1 MIVLYNAQNT
11 LYQNVNN
18 KVARMGQLED
28 MAMFVRIV
36 EAGSITKA
44 AEQLNIAKSAVSR
57 RLKELET
64 RLGSQL
70 ISRTT
75 RQSNLTQA
83 GEQYYQQVTHI
94 LSEVD
99 ALNEQASGAPT
110 RIEGTL
116 KMTAPL
122 SFGLMHLN
130 DVIDEYA
137 NQHPN
142 LNFELDFS
150 DRHVDLI
157 EEGYELAIR
166 IRELQDSSYQAKR
179 LAIIRYALCASPEYL
194 KKTGTPETLE
204 DLTEH
209 EFLQYGLGKTSTLT
223 LTDAQGKKHSHTIDA
238 KIKATNG
245 EFLVDLAVKGQGIV
259 FIPTFIAYKR
269 LAKGELVPILHQYQ
283 LPTLN
288 AYAVYPKNRFLSQRC
303 RYLIDFIA
311 ERFGDNPY
319 WDEF

>member
-1 MIVLYNAQNT
+1 
-11 LYQNVNN
+11 
-18 KVARMGQLED
+18 MGQLED

-83 GEQYYQQVTHI
+83 GEQYYQRVTNI
-94 LSEVD
+94 LNEVD
-99 ALNEQASGAPT
+99 ALNEASSGAPT

-116 KMTAPL
+116 KMTSPL
-122 SFGLMHLN
+122 SFGLLHLK

-142 LNFELDFS
+142 LSFELDFS
-150 DRHVDLI
+150 DRHTDLV
-157 EEGYELAIR
+157 EEGFELAIR
-166 IRELQDSSYQAKR
+166 IGEMQDSSYQAR
-179 LAIIRYALCASPEYL
+179 CLSLIRHTLCASPEYL
-194 KKTGTPETLE
+194 ERMGTPKTVE
-204 DLTEH
+204 DLADH
-209 EFLQYGLGKTSTLT
+209 EFLQYSLSKSNTIELT
-223 LTDAQGKKHSHTIDA
+223 NEQGKKHQVEINS
-238 KIKATNG
+238 KIKINNG
-245 EFLVDLAVKGQGIV
+245 DFLHDMAVKGHGIT
-259 FIPTFIAYKR
+259 FLPTFITYQTVAN
-269 LAKGELVPILHQYQ
+269 GDLVPILQQYQ

-303 RYLIDFIA
+303 RYFIDFIA

-319 WDEF
+319 WDTF

>member
-1 MIVLYNAQNT
+1 
-11 LYQNVNN
+11 
-18 KVARMGQLED
+18 MGQLED
-28 MAMFVRIV
+28 MAMFVRVV

-75 RQSNLTQA
+75 RQSSLTQA
-83 GEQYYQQVTHI
+83 GEQYYQKVYHI

-99 ALNEQASGAPT
+99 ALNEETSGTPT

-137 NQHPN
+137 NQHPE

-150 DRHVDLI
+150 DRHTDLI
-157 EEGYELAIR
+157 EEGFELAIR

-179 LAIIRYALCASPEYL
+179 LALIRYALCASPEYL
-194 KKTGTPETLE
+194 ERMGTPKTFD
-204 DLTEH
+204 DLSEH
-209 EFLQYGLGKTSTLT
+209 EFLQYGMSKSSTIELI
-223 LTDAQGKKHSHTIDA
+223 DEQGKKHQVAVIG
-238 KIKATNG
+238 KIKANNG
-245 EFLVDLAVKGQGIV
+245 DFLREMAVKGHGIA
-259 FIPTFIAYKR
+259 FLPTFITYKA
-269 LAKGELVPILHQYQ
+269 LTSGELVPILQQYQ

-319 WDEF
+319 WDKF

>member
-1 MIVLYNAQNT
+1 
-11 LYQNVNN
+11 
-18 KVARMGQLED
+18 MGQLED
-28 MAMFVRIV
+28 MAMFVRVV

-83 GEQYYQQVTHI
+83 GEQYYQKVHHI

-99 ALNEQASGAPT
+99 ALNEETSGTPT

-137 NQHPN
+137 NQHPE
-142 LNFELDFS
+142 LKFELDFS
-150 DRHVDLI
+150 DRHTDLI
-157 EEGYELAIR
+157 EEGFELAIR

-179 LAIIRYALCASPEYL
+179 LALIRYALCASPEYL
-194 KKTGTPETLE
+194 ERMGTPKTFD
-204 DLTEH
+204 DLSEH
-209 EFLQYGLGKTSTLT
+209 EFLQYGMSKSSTIELI
-223 LTDAQGKKHSHTIDA
+223 DEQGKKHQVAVIG
-238 KIKATNG
+238 KIKANNG
-245 EFLVDLAVKGQGIV
+245 DFLREMAVKGHGIA
-259 FIPTFIAYKR
+259 FLPTFITYQA
-269 LAKGELVPILHQYQ
+269 LISGELVPILQQYQ

-319 WDEF
+319 WDKF

>member
-1 MIVLYNAQNT
+1 
-11 LYQNVNN
+11 
-18 KVARMGQLED
+18 MGQLED

-83 GEQYYQQVTHI
+83 GEQYYQRVSNI
-94 LSEVD
+94 LNEVD
-99 ALNEQASGAPT
+99 ALNEASSGAPT

-122 SFGLMHLN
+122 SFGLLHLK

-150 DRHVDLI
+150 DRYTDLV
-157 EEGYELAIR
+157 EEGFELAIR
-166 IRELQDSSYQAKR
+166 IGEMQDSSYQAKR
-179 LAIIRYALCASPEYL
+179 LSLIRHTLCASPEYL
-194 KKTGTPETLE
+194 DKMGTPKTVE
-204 DLTEH
+204 DLADH
-209 EFLQYGLGKTSTLT
+209 EFLQYSLSKSSTIELI
-223 LTDAQGKKHSHTIDA
+223 DEQGKRHQVEMNS
-238 KIKATNG
+238 KIKINNG
-245 EFLVDLAVKGQGIV
+245 DFMREMAVKGHGII
-259 FIPTFIAYKR
+259 FLPTFIAYQ
-269 LAKGELVPILHQYQ
+269 AVASGELMPILQQYE
-283 LPTLN
+283 LPTLT

-303 RYLIDFIA
+303 RYFIDFIA

-319 WDEF
+319 WDEI

>member
-1 MIVLYNAQNT
+1 
-11 LYQNVNN
+11 
-18 KVARMGQLED
+18 MGQLED
-28 MAMFVRIV
+28 MAMFVRVV

-83 GEQYYQQVTHI
+83 GEQYYQKVHHI

-99 ALNEQASGAPT
+99 ALNEETSGTPT

-137 NQHPN
+137 NQHPE
-142 LNFELDFS
+142 LKFELDFS
-150 DRHVDLI
+150 DRHTDLI
-157 EEGYELAIR
+157 EEGFELAIR

-179 LAIIRYALCASPEYL
+179 LALIRYALCASPEYL
-194 KKTGTPETLE
+194 ESMGTPKTFD
-204 DLTEH
+204 DLSEH
-209 EFLQYGLGKTSTLT
+209 EFLQYGMSKSSTIELI
-223 LTDAQGKKHSHTIDA
+223 DEQGKKHQVA
-238 KIKATNG
+238 VNGKIKANNG
-245 EFLVDLAVKGQGIV
+245 DFLREMAVKGHGIA
-259 FIPTFIAYKR
+259 FLPTFITYQA
-269 LAKGELVPILHQYQ
+269 LISGELVPILQQYQ

-319 WDEF
+319 WDKF

>member
-1 MIVLYNAQNT
+1 
-11 LYQNVNN
+11 
-18 KVARMGQLED
+18 MGQLED
-28 MAMFVRIV
+28 MAMFVRVV

-83 GEQYYQQVTHI
+83 GEQYYQKVHHI

-99 ALNEQASGAPT
+99 ALNEETSGTPT

-137 NQHPN
+137 NQHPE
-142 LNFELDFS
+142 LKFELDFS
-150 DRHVDLI
+150 DRHTDLI
-157 EEGYELAIR
+157 EEGFELAIR

-179 LAIIRYALCASPEYL
+179 LALIRYALCASPAYL
-194 KKTGTPETLE
+194 ERMGTPKTFD

-209 EFLQYGLGKTSTLT
+209 EFLQYGMSKSSTIELI
-223 LTDAQGKKHSHTIDA
+223 DEQGKKHQVA
-238 KIKATNG
+238 VNGKIKANNG
-245 EFLVDLAVKGQGIV
+245 DFLREMAVKGHGIA
-259 FIPTFIAYKR
+259 FLPTFITYQA
-269 LAKGELVPILHQYQ
+269 LISGELVPILQQYQ

-319 WDEF
+319 WDKF

>member
-1 MIVLYNAQNT
+1 
-11 LYQNVNN
+11 
-18 KVARMGQLED
+18 MGQLED

-57 RLKELET
+57 RLKELEE

-75 RQSNLTQA
+75 RQSKLTQA
-83 GEQYYQQVTHI
+83 GEQYYQQVNNI
-94 LSEVD
+94 LRAVD
-99 ALNEQASGAPT
+99 AINEHTTDAPM

-130 DVIDEYA
+130 DVIDKYA
-137 NQHPN
+137 NKHPN
-142 LNFELDFS
+142 LRFDLDFS
-150 DRHVDLI
+150 DRRIDLI

-166 IRELQDSSYQAKR
+166 IGELQDSSYQAKK
-179 LAIIRYALCASPEYL
+179 LALIRCVICASPDYL
-194 KKTGTPETLE
+194 ARMGMPETLD
-204 DLTEH
+204 DLDNH
-209 EFLQYGLGKTSTLT
+209 ALLQYSLGQTNSINLVDTE
-223 LTDAQGKKHSHTIDA
+223 GRSHHRTIDA

-245 EFLVDLAVKGQGIV
+245 EFLVDLAVKGHGITFV
-259 FIPTFIAYKR
+259 PTFIAYKQ
-269 LAKGELVPILHQYQ
+269 LALGELVPVFQHYQ
-283 LPTLN
+283 LPTLT

-311 ERFGDNPY
+311 EQFGDNPY
-319 WDEF
+319 WDQY

>member
-1 MIVLYNAQNT
+1 
-11 LYQNVNN
+11 
-18 KVARMGQLED
+18 MGQLED
-28 MAMFVRIV
+28 MAMFVRVV

-83 GEQYYQQVTHI
+83 GEQYYQKVHHI

-99 ALNEQASGAPT
+99 ALNEETSGTPT

-137 NQHPN
+137 NQHPE
-142 LNFELDFS
+142 LKFELDFS
-150 DRHVDLI
+150 DRHTDLI
-157 EEGYELAIR
+157 EEGFELAIR

-179 LAIIRYALCASPEYL
+179 LALIRYALCASPEYL
-194 KKTGTPETLE
+194 ERMGTPKTFD

-209 EFLQYGLGKTSTLT
+209 EFLQYGLSKSSTIELI
-223 LTDAQGKKHSHTIDA
+223 DEQGKKHQVA
-238 KIKATNG
+238 VNGKIKANNG
-245 EFLVDLAVKGQGIV
+245 DFLREMAVKGHGIA
-259 FIPTFIAYKR
+259 FLPTFITYQA
-269 LAKGELVPILHQYQ
+269 LISGELVPILQQYQ
-283 LPTLN
+283 LPTSN

-303 RYLIDFIA
+303 RYFIDFIA

-319 WDEF
+319 WDKF

>member
-1 MIVLYNAQNT
+1 
-11 LYQNVNN
+11 
-18 KVARMGQLED
+18 MGQLED

-83 GEQYYQQVTHI
+83 GEQYYQKVHHI

-99 ALNEQASGAPT
+99 ALNEETSGTPT

-137 NQHPN
+137 NQHPE
-142 LNFELDFS
+142 LKFELDFS
-150 DRHVDLI
+150 DRHTDLI
-157 EEGYELAIR
+157 EEGFELAIR

-179 LAIIRYALCASPEYL
+179 LALIRYALCASPEYL
-194 KKTGTPETLE
+194 ERMGTPKTFD

-209 EFLQYGLGKTSTLT
+209 EFLQYGMSKSSTIELI
-223 LTDAQGKKHSHTIDA
+223 DEQGKKHQVA
-238 KIKATNG
+238 VNGKIKANNG
-245 EFLVDLAVKGQGIV
+245 DFLREMAVKGHGIA
-259 FIPTFIAYKR
+259 FLPTFITYQA
-269 LAKGELVPILHQYQ
+269 LISGELVPILQQYQ

-319 WDEF
+319 WDNF

>member
-1 MIVLYNAQNT
+1 
-11 LYQNVNN
+11 
-18 KVARMGQLED
+18 MGQLED

-44 AEQLNIAKSAVSR
+44 ADQLNLAKSAVSR
-57 RLKELET
+57 RLKDLET
-64 RLGSQL
+64 RLGNQL

-75 RQSNLTQA
+75 RQSNLTEA
-83 GEQYYQQVTHI
+83 GEEYYQQVCSI
-94 LSEVD
+94 LHAVD
-99 ALNEQASGAPT
+99 ALNEQTSGTPT

-142 LNFELDFS
+142 LSFDLDFS

-157 EEGYELAIR
+157 EEGFELAIR

-179 LAIIRYALCASPEYL
+179 LALIRYALCASPEYL
-194 KKTGTPETLE
+194 RKMGTPKTLE
-204 DLTEH
+204 DLEEH
-209 EFLQYGLGKTSTLT
+209 EFLQYGLSKTSNLE
-223 LTDAQGKKHSHTIDA
+223 LIDAQGKRHSHTINA

-245 EFLVDLAVKGQGIV
+245 EFLVDLAVKDHGII
-259 FIPTFIAYKR
+259 FIPTFIAYQR
-269 LAKGELVPILHQYQ
+269 LAKGELVPILKQYQ

>member
-1 MIVLYNAQNT
+1 
-11 LYQNVNN
+11 
-18 KVARMGQLED
+18 MGQLED

-57 RLKELET
+57 RLKELEE

-75 RQSNLTQA
+75 RQSKLTQA
-83 GEQYYQQVTHI
+83 GEQYYQQVNNI
-94 LSEVD
+94 LHAVD
-99 ALNEQASGAPT
+99 AVNEHATDAPM

-130 DVIDEYA
+130 DVIDKYA
-137 NQHPN
+137 NKHPN
-142 LNFELDFS
+142 LRFDLDFS
-150 DRHVDLI
+150 DRRIDLI

-166 IRELQDSSYQAKR
+166 IGELQDSSYQAKK
-179 LAIIRYALCASPEYL
+179 LALIRCVICASPDYL
-194 KKTGTPETLE
+194 AKMGTPETLD
-204 DLTEH
+204 DLDNH
-209 EFLQYGLGKTSTLT
+209 ALLQYSLGQTNSINLVDTE
-223 LTDAQGKKHSHTIDA
+223 GRSHHRTIDA

-245 EFLVDLAVKGQGIV
+245 EFLVDLAVKGHGITFV
-259 FIPTFIAYKR
+259 PTFIAYKQ
-269 LAKGELVPILHQYQ
+269 LALGELVPVFQHYQ
-283 LPTLN
+283 LPTLA

-311 ERFGDNPY
+311 EQFGDNPY
-319 WDEF
+319 WDQY

>member
-1 MIVLYNAQNT
+1 
-11 LYQNVNN
+11 
-18 KVARMGQLED
+18 MGQLED

-57 RLKELET
+57 RLKEMES

-75 RQSNLTQA
+75 RQSKLTQA
-83 GEQYYQQVTHI
+83 GEQYYQQATGI
-94 LSEVD
+94 LSAVD
-99 ALNEQASGAPT
+99 ALNEEVSDAPT
-110 RIEGTL
+110 RIGGTL

-122 SFGLMHLN
+122 SFGIMHLT

-142 LNFELDFS
+142 LKFELDFS

-166 IRELQDSSYQAKR
+166 IRELRDSSYQAKR
-179 LAIIRYALCASPEYL
+179 LALIRCVMCASPAYL
-194 KKTGTPETLE
+194 EKRGTPQTLE
-204 DLTEH
+204 DLRDH
-209 EFLQYGLGKTSTLT
+209 EFLQYSLGQTSHLE
-223 LTDAQGKKHSHTIDA
+223 LLDAKGGKHYHTMHA

-245 EFLVDLAVKGQGIV
+245 EFLTDLAVKGHGISAM
-259 FIPTFIAYKR
+259 PTFLAYKK
-269 LAKGELVPILHQYQ
+269 LARGELVPVLPQYH

-303 RYLIDFIA
+303 RHLIDFIA
-311 ERFGDNPY
+311 ARFGDNPY
-319 WDEF
+319 WDDY

>member
-1 MIVLYNAQNT
+1 
-11 LYQNVNN
+11 
-18 KVARMGQLED
+18 MGQLED

-75 RQSNLTQA
+75 RQSSLTQA
-83 GEQYYQQVTHI
+83 GEQYYQKVYHI

-99 ALNEQASGAPT
+99 ALNEETSGTPT

-137 NQHPN
+137 NQHPE
-142 LNFELDFS
+142 LKFELDFS
-150 DRHVDLI
+150 DRHTDLI
-157 EEGYELAIR
+157 EEGFELAIR

-179 LAIIRYALCASPEYL
+179 LALIRYALCASPEYL
-194 KKTGTPETLE
+194 ERMGTPKTFD
-204 DLTEH
+204 DLSEH
-209 EFLQYGLGKTSTLT
+209 EFLQYGMSKSSTIELI
-223 LTDAQGKKHSHTIDA
+223 DEQGKKHQVAVIG
-238 KIKATNG
+238 KIKANNG
-245 EFLVDLAVKGQGIV
+245 DFLREMAVKGHGIA
-259 FIPTFIAYKR
+259 FLPTFITYKA
-269 LAKGELVPILHQYQ
+269 LTSGELVPILQQYQ

-319 WDEF
+319 WDNF

>member
-1 MIVLYNAQNT
+1 V
-11 LYQNVNN
+11 
-18 KVARMGQLED
+18 K
-28 MAMFVRIV
+28 
-36 EAGSITKA
+36 TK
-44 AEQLNIAKSAVSR
+44 LSR

-83 GEQYYQQVTHI
+83 GEQYYQKVHHI

-99 ALNEQASGAPT
+99 ALNEETSGTPT

-137 NQHPN
+137 NQHPE
-142 LNFELDFS
+142 LKFELDFS
-150 DRHVDLI
+150 DRHTDLI
-157 EEGYELAIR
+157 EEGFELAIR

-179 LAIIRYALCASPEYL
+179 LALIRYALCASPEYL
-194 KKTGTPETLE
+194 ERMGTPKTFD
-204 DLTEH
+204 DLSEH
-209 EFLQYGLGKTSTLT
+209 EFLQYGMSKSSTIELI
-223 LTDAQGKKHSHTIDA
+223 DEQGKKQKVA
-238 KIKATNG
+238 VNGKIKANNG
-245 EFLVDLAVKGQGIV
+245 DFLREMAVKGHGIA
-259 FIPTFIAYKR
+259 FLPTFITYQA
-269 LAKGELVPILHQYQ
+269 LISGELVPILQQYQ

-319 WDEF
+319 WDNF

>member
-1 MIVLYNAQNT
+1 
-11 LYQNVNN
+11 
-18 KVARMGQLED
+18 MGQLED
-28 MAMFVRIV
+28 MALFIRVV

-83 GEQYYQQVTHI
+83 GEHYYQQASSI

-99 ALNEQASGAPT
+99 ELNEQTSSAPT

-130 DVIDEYA
+130 QVISDYA
-137 NQHPN
+137 DQHPN
-142 LNFELDFS
+142 LGFELDFS
-150 DRHVDLI
+150 DRHIDLV

-166 IRELQDSSYQAKR
+166 IGDLRDSSYQAKR
-179 LAIIRYALCASPEYL
+179 LTTIRFVMCASPEYL
-194 KKTGTPETLE
+194 ANNGVPTTVQELKAHK
-204 DLTEH
+204 
-209 EFLQYGLGKTSTLT
+209 FVQYGLDKQSVLE
-223 LTDAQGKKHSHTIDA
+223 LMDDKGKKCPITIDA

-245 EFLVDLAVKGQGIV
+245 EFLVDMAARGHGIT
-259 FIPTFIAYKR
+259 FIPAFIAYEK
-269 LAKGELVPILHQYQ
+269 LISGDLIPLLKQYQ
-283 LPTLN
+283 LPALQ

-303 RYLIDFIA
+303 RYLIDFIIQ
-311 ERFGDNPY
+311 RFGDDPY
-319 WDEF
+319 WDHGY

>member
-1 MIVLYNAQNT
+1 
-11 LYQNVNN
+11 
-18 KVARMGQLED
+18 MGQLED

-57 RLKELET
+57 RLKELEE

-75 RQSNLTQA
+75 RQSKLTQA
-83 GEQYYQQVTHI
+83 GEQYYQQVNNI
-94 LSEVD
+94 LRAVD
-99 ALNEQASGAPT
+99 AVNEHATDAPM

-130 DVIDEYA
+130 DVIDKYA
-137 NQHPN
+137 NKHPN
-142 LNFELDFS
+142 LRFDLDFS
-150 DRHVDLI
+150 DRRIDLI

-166 IRELQDSSYQAKR
+166 IGELQDSSYQAKK
-179 LAIIRYALCASPEYL
+179 LALIRCVICASPDYL
-194 KKTGTPETLE
+194 ARMGMPETLD
-204 DLTEH
+204 DLDNH
-209 EFLQYGLGKTSTLT
+209 ALLQYSLGQTNSINLV
-223 LTDAQGKKHSHTIDA
+223 DIEGRSHHRTIDA

-245 EFLVDLAVKGQGIV
+245 EFLVDLAVKGHGITFV
-259 FIPTFIAYKR
+259 PTFIAYKQ
-269 LAKGELVPILHQYQ
+269 LALGELVPVFQHYQ
-283 LPTLN
+283 LPTLT
-288 AYAVYPKNRFLSQRC
+288 AYAVYPKNHFLSQRC

-311 ERFGDNPY
+311 EQFGDNPY
-319 WDEF
+319 WDQY

>member
-1 MIVLYNAQNT
+1 
-11 LYQNVNN
+11 
-18 KVARMGQLED
+18 MGQLED
-28 MAMFVRIV
+28 MAMFVRVV

-57 RLKELET
+57 RLKDLET

-75 RQSNLTQA
+75 RQSSLTQA
-83 GEQYYQQVTHI
+83 GEQYYQKVYHI

-99 ALNEQASGAPT
+99 AQNEETSGTPT

-137 NQHPN
+137 NQHPE

-150 DRHVDLI
+150 DRHTDLI
-157 EEGYELAIR
+157 EEGFELAIR

-179 LAIIRYALCASPEYL
+179 LALIRYALCASPEYL
-194 KKTGTPETLE
+194 ERMGTPKTLD
-204 DLTEH
+204 DLSEH
-209 EFLQYGLGKTSTLT
+209 EFLQYGMSKSSAIELI
-223 LTDAQGKKHSHTIDA
+223 DEQGKKHQVAVIG
-238 KIKATNG
+238 KIKANNG
-245 EFLVDLAVKGQGIV
+245 DFLREMAVKGHGIA
-259 FIPTFIAYKR
+259 FLPTFITYKA
-269 LAKGELVPILHQYQ
+269 LTSGELVPILQQYQ

-319 WDEF
+319 WDKF

>member
-1 MIVLYNAQNT
+1 
-11 LYQNVNN
+11 
-18 KVARMGQLED
+18 MGQLED

-57 RLKELET
+57 RLKELEE

-75 RQSNLTQA
+75 RQSKLTQA
-83 GEQYYQQVTHI
+83 GEQYYQQVNNI
-94 LSEVD
+94 LRAVD
-99 ALNEQASGAPT
+99 AVNEHATDAPM

-130 DVIDEYA
+130 DVIDKYA
-137 NQHPN
+137 NKHPN
-142 LNFELDFS
+142 LRFDLDFS
-150 DRHVDLI
+150 DRRIDLI

-166 IRELQDSSYQAKR
+166 IGELQDSSYQAKK
-179 LAIIRYALCASPEYL
+179 LALIRCVICASPDYL
-194 KKTGTPETLE
+194 ARMGMPETLD
-204 DLTEH
+204 DLDNH
-209 EFLQYGLGKTSTLT
+209 ALLQYSLGQTNSINLVDTE
-223 LTDAQGKKHSHTIDA
+223 GRSHHRTIDA

-245 EFLVDLAVKGQGIV
+245 EFLVDLAVKGHGITFV
-259 FIPTFIAYKR
+259 PTFIAYKQ
-269 LAKGELVPILHQYQ
+269 LALGELVPVFQHYQ
-283 LPTLN
+283 LPTLT

-311 ERFGDNPY
+311 EQFGDNPY
-319 WDEF
+319 WDQD

>member
-1 MIVLYNAQNT
+1 
-11 LYQNVNN
+11 
-18 KVARMGQLED
+18 MGQLED

-57 RLKELET
+57 RLKELEE

-75 RQSNLTQA
+75 RQSKLTQA
-83 GEQYYQQVTHI
+83 GEQYYQQVNNI
-94 LSEVD
+94 LRAVD
-99 ALNEQASGAPT
+99 AVNEHATDAPM

-130 DVIDEYA
+130 DVIDKYA
-137 NQHPN
+137 NKHPN
-142 LNFELDFS
+142 LRFDLDFS
-150 DRHVDLI
+150 DRRIDLI

-166 IRELQDSSYQAKR
+166 IGELQDSSYQAKK
-179 LAIIRYALCASPEYL
+179 LALIRCVICASPNYL
-194 KKTGTPETLE
+194 AKMGTPETLD
-204 DLTEH
+204 DLDNH
-209 EFLQYGLGKTSTLT
+209 ALLQYSLGQTNSINLVDTE
-223 LTDAQGKKHSHTIDA
+223 GRSHHRTIDA

-245 EFLVDLAVKGQGIV
+245 EFLVDLAVKGHGITFV
-259 FIPTFIAYKR
+259 PTFIAYKQ
-269 LAKGELVPILHQYQ
+269 LALGELVPVFQHYQ
-283 LPTLN
+283 LPTLT

-311 ERFGDNPY
+311 EQFGDNPY
-319 WDEF
+319 WDQY

>member
-1 MIVLYNAQNT
+1 
-11 LYQNVNN
+11 
-18 KVARMGQLED
+18 MGQLED

-57 RLKELET
+57 RLKELEE

-75 RQSNLTQA
+75 RQSKLTQA
-83 GEQYYQQVTHI
+83 GEQYYQQVNNI
-94 LSEVD
+94 LREVD
-99 ALNEQASGAPT
+99 AVNEHATDAPM

-130 DVIDEYA
+130 DVIDKYA
-137 NQHPN
+137 NKHPN
-142 LNFELDFS
+142 LKFDLDFS
-150 DRHVDLI
+150 DRRIDLI

-166 IRELQDSSYQAKR
+166 IGELQDSSYQAKK
-179 LAIIRYALCASPEYL
+179 LALIRCVICASPDYL
-194 KKTGTPETLE
+194 ARMGTPETLD
-204 DLTEH
+204 DLDNH
-209 EFLQYGLGKTSTLT
+209 ALLQYSLGQTNSINLVDTE
-223 LTDAQGKKHSHTIDA
+223 GRSHHRTIDA

-245 EFLVDLAVKGQGIV
+245 EFLVDLAVKGHGITFV
-259 FIPTFIAYKR
+259 PTFIAYKQ
-269 LAKGELVPILHQYQ
+269 LALGELVPVLQRYQ
-283 LPTLN
+283 LPTLT

-311 ERFGDNPY
+311 EQFGDNPY
-319 WDEF
+319 WDQY

>member
-1 MIVLYNAQNT
+1 
-11 LYQNVNN
+11 
-18 KVARMGQLED
+18 MGQLED

-83 GEQYYQQVTHI
+83 GEQYYQQVMHI

-99 ALNEQASGAPT
+99 ALNGQTSGAPT

-130 DVIDEYA
+130 AVIDDYA
-137 NQHPN
+137 NLHPN
-142 LNFELDFS
+142 LSFELDFS

-179 LAIIRYALCASPEYL
+179 LALIRYALCASPDYL
-194 KKTGTPETLE
+194 SKMGTPKTLA
-204 DLTEH
+204 DLADH
-209 EFLQYGLGKTSTLT
+209 KFLQYGLSKTSHLE
-223 LTDAQGKKHSHTIDA
+223 LTDAQGKKHTHTIDA

-245 EFLVDLAVKGQGIV
+245 EFLVDLAVKGHGIV
-259 FIPTFIAYKR
+259 FMPTFIAYQR
-269 LAKGELVPILHQYQ
+269 LARGELVPILPQYQ
-283 LPTLN
+283 LPTLS

-311 ERFGDNPY
+311 ERFGDDPY
-319 WDEF
+319 WDNFSERPIQT

>member
-1 MIVLYNAQNT
+1 
-11 LYQNVNN
+11 
-18 KVARMGQLED
+18 MGQLED

-83 GEQYYQQVTHI
+83 GEQYYQKVSNI
-94 LSEVD
+94 LNEVD
-99 ALNEQASGAPT
+99 ALNEASSGAPT

-122 SFGLMHLN
+122 SFGLLHLK

-150 DRHVDLI
+150 DRHTDLV
-157 EEGYELAIR
+157 EEGFELAIR
-166 IRELQDSSYQAKR
+166 IGEMQDSSYQAKR
-179 LAIIRYALCASPEYL
+179 ISLIRHTLCASPEYL
-194 KKTGTPETLE
+194 DKMGTPKTVE
-204 DLTEH
+204 DLADH
-209 EFLQYGLGKTSTLT
+209 EFLQYSLSKSNTIE
-223 LTDAQGKKHSHTIDA
+223 LTDEQGKKHQVDVNS
-238 KIKATNG
+238 KIKINNG
-245 EFLVDLAVKGQGIV
+245 DFLRDMAVKGHGIT
-259 FIPTFIAYKR
+259 FLPTFITYQTVAS
-269 LAKGELVPILHQYQ
+269 GELVPILQQYQ
-283 LPTLN
+283 LPMLT

-303 RYLIDFIA
+303 RYFIDFIA

-319 WDEF
+319 WDEC

>member
-1 MIVLYNAQNT
+1 
-11 LYQNVNN
+11 
-18 KVARMGQLED
+18 MGQLED

-57 RLKELET
+57 RLKELED

-75 RQSNLTQA
+75 RQSKLTQA
-83 GEQYYQQVTHI
+83 GEQYYQQVNNI
-94 LSEVD
+94 LRAVD
-99 ALNEQASGAPT
+99 AVNEHATDAPM

-130 DVIDEYA
+130 DVIDKYA
-137 NQHPN
+137 NKHPN
-142 LNFELDFS
+142 LRFDLDFS
-150 DRHVDLI
+150 DRRIDLI

-166 IRELQDSSYQAKR
+166 IGELQDSSYQAKK
-179 LAIIRYALCASPEYL
+179 LALIRCVICASPDYL
-194 KKTGTPETLE
+194 ARMGTPETLD
-204 DLTEH
+204 DLDNH
-209 EFLQYGLGKTSTLT
+209 ALLQYSLGQTNSINLVDTE
-223 LTDAQGKKHSHTIDA
+223 GRSHHRTIDA

-245 EFLVDLAVKGQGIV
+245 EFLVDLAVKGHGITFV
-259 FIPTFIAYKR
+259 PTFIAYKQ
-269 LAKGELVPILHQYQ
+269 LALGELVPVFQHYQ
-283 LPTLN
+283 LPTLT

-311 ERFGDNPY
+311 EQFGDNPY
-319 WDEF
+319 WDQY

>member
-1 MIVLYNAQNT
+1 
-11 LYQNVNN
+11 
-18 KVARMGQLED
+18 MGQLED

-57 RLKELET
+57 RLKELEE

-75 RQSNLTQA
+75 RQSKLTQA
-83 GEQYYQQVTHI
+83 GEQYYQQVNNI
-94 LSEVD
+94 LRAVD
-99 ALNEQASGAPT
+99 AVNEHATDAPM

-130 DVIDEYA
+130 DVIDKYA
-137 NQHPN
+137 NKHPN
-142 LNFELDFS
+142 LRFDLDFS
-150 DRHVDLI
+150 DRRIDLI

-166 IRELQDSSYQAKR
+166 IGELQDSSYQAKK
-179 LAIIRYALCASPEYL
+179 LALIRCVICASPNYL
-194 KKTGTPETLE
+194 ARMGTPETLD
-204 DLTEH
+204 DLDNH
-209 EFLQYGLGKTSTLT
+209 ALLQYSLGQTNSINLVDTE
-223 LTDAQGKKHSHTIDA
+223 GRSHHRTIDA

-245 EFLVDLAVKGQGIV
+245 EFLVDLAVKGHGITFV
-259 FIPTFIAYKR
+259 PTFIAYKQ
-269 LAKGELVPILHQYQ
+269 LALGELVPVFQHYQ
-283 LPTLN
+283 LPTLT

-311 ERFGDNPY
+311 EQFGDNPY
-319 WDEF
+319 WDQY

>member
-1 MIVLYNAQNT
+1 
-11 LYQNVNN
+11 
-18 KVARMGQLED
+18 MGQLED

-44 AEQLNIAKSAVSR
+44 ADQLNIAKSAVSR
-57 RLKELET
+57 RLKDLES

-75 RQSNLTQA
+75 RHSNLTEA
-83 GEQYYQQVTHI
+83 GEHYYRRACSI
-94 LSEVD
+94 LNDVD
-99 ALNEQASGAPT
+99 ALNEQTSGAPT
-110 RIEGTL
+110 QIEGTL

-137 NQHPN
+137 NQHPE
-142 LNFELDFS
+142 LKFELDFS
-150 DRHVDLI
+150 DRHTDLI
-157 EEGYELAIR
+157 EEGFELAIR

-179 LAIIRYALCASPEYL
+179 LALIRYALCASPEYL
-194 KKTGTPETLE
+194 KKMGTPKTLG
-204 DLTEH
+204 DLKNH
-209 EFLQYGLGKTSTLT
+209 KFLQYGMSKSTTIELR
-223 LTDAQGKKHSHTIDA
+223 DEQGKKHQLAVSG
-238 KIKATNG
+238 KIKANNG
-245 EFLVDLAVKGQGIV
+245 DFLREMAVKGHGIA
-259 FIPTFIAYKR
+259 FLPTFITYQTLVSGA
-269 LAKGELVPILHQYQ
+269 LVPILQQYQ

-311 ERFGDNPY
+311 ERLGDDPY
-319 WDEF
+319 WDNL

>member
-1 MIVLYNAQNT
+1 
-11 LYQNVNN
+11 
-18 KVARMGQLED
+18 MGQLED

-44 AEQLNIAKSAVSR
+44 ADQLNLAKSAVSR
-57 RLKELET
+57 RLKDLET

-83 GEQYYQQVTHI
+83 GEQYYQRVNNI
-94 LSEVD
+94 LNEVD
-99 ALNEQASGAPT
+99 ALNEQTSGAPT

-122 SFGLMHLN
+122 SFGLMHLK
-130 DVIDEYA
+130 DVIDKYA
-137 NQHPN
+137 NQHPS
-142 LNFELDFS
+142 LKFELDFS
-150 DRHVDLI
+150 DRHTDLV

-179 LAIIRYALCASPEYL
+179 LALIRYALCASPDYL
-194 KKTGTPETLE
+194 KRMGTPKTLE
-204 DLTEH
+204 DLEGH
-209 EFLQYGLGKTSTLT
+209 EFLQYGLSKTSNLE
-223 LTDAQGKKHSHTIDA
+223 LTDAQGKKYNFEINS
-238 KIKATNG
+238 KIKASNG
-245 EFLVDLAVKGQGIV
+245 DFLRDMAIKGHGIA
-259 FIPTFIAYKR
+259 FLPTFITYKT
-269 LAKGELVPILHQYQ
+269 LAQGELMPILEQYK

>member
-1 MIVLYNAQNT
+1 
-11 LYQNVNN
+11 
-18 KVARMGQLED
+18 MGQLED
-28 MAMFVRIV
+28 MAMFVRVV

-57 RLKELET
+57 RLKDLET

-83 GEQYYQQVTHI
+83 GEQYYQKVHHI

-99 ALNEQASGAPT
+99 ALNEETSGTPT

-137 NQHPN
+137 NQHPE

-150 DRHVDLI
+150 DRHTDLI
-157 EEGYELAIR
+157 EEGFELAIR

-179 LAIIRYALCASPEYL
+179 LALIRYALCASPEYL
-194 KKTGTPETLE
+194 ERMGTPKTFD

-209 EFLQYGLGKTSTLT
+209 EFVQYGMSKSSTIELI
-223 LTDAQGKKHSHTIDA
+223 DEQGKKHQVVVNG
-238 KIKATNG
+238 KIKANNG
-245 EFLVDLAVKGQGIV
+245 DFLRAMAVKGHGIA
-259 FIPTFIAYKR
+259 FLPTFITYQA
-269 LAKGELVPILHQYQ
+269 LISGELVPILQQYQ

-319 WDEF
+319 WDNF